1 MHFITLKHFY
11 MRRISTFLF
20 LSLLVFD
27 AYSQITQPRT
37 ATIVTQ
43 TDQNA
48 PVDFTPVNAASLQA
62 AVEANDGA
70 TANVILTNTGATQT
84 SQFLILRG
92 FNFLIPPED
101 VEVTNIT
108 VSIIGNASFL
118 NAVRVD
124 ELRLIEWTGTPG
136 QLPFNPIGTA
146 IQDQGVFPPTQGII
160 TLGGPVSSF
169 GSPTLEPALVNS
181 PNFGIAL
188 QLENFTLPPQG
199 INNVLGAI
207 NQIVVSLTF
216 QPSEV
221 PPLPVEFI
229 SFDARKADYG
239 VQLTW
244 KVGTEINVDR
254 YEIERSTDGVNFK
267 KIGTVNATQNSNY
280 SFTDLQPINGVSYY
294 RVRNIDIDGAF
305 KYTTVLKYKNG
316 LSEMLFKAFPTTTR
330 GLVTFQHPSVAG
342 NALIIISS
350 LEGRTLRSIT
360 PMHGSLST
368 PIDLSAYSSGTY
380 LLRYQGENGHSETFR
395 IIKK

>member
-1 MHFITLKHFY
+1 
-11 MRRISTFLF
+11 MRRIFTFLF

-27 AYSQITQPRT
+27 AFSQITQQRT

-48 PVDFTPVNAASLQA
+48 PRDFTPVNAASLQA
-62 AVEANDGA
+62 AVEAADGA
-70 TANVILTNTGATQT
+70 TANVILTNTGATQN
-84 SQFLILRG
+84 SQVLILRG

-101 VEVTNIT
+101 IEITNIT
-108 VSIIGNASFL
+108 VSITGNASFP
-118 NAVRVD
+118 NAIRVGL
-124 ELRLIEWTGTPG
+124 LRLIEWTGAPG
-136 QLPFNPIGTA
+136 QFPYNNIGTA

-160 TLGGPVSSF
+160 TLGGALTSF
-169 GSPTLEPALVNS
+169 GSPTLEPILVNS

-188 QLENFTLPPQG
+188 QLENFTPGGPQG
-199 INNVLGAI
+199 IDNVLASI

-229 SFDARKADYG
+229 SFDTRKADNG

-267 KIGTVNATQNSNY
+267 KIGTVNATQNSSY

-294 RVRNIDIDGAF
+294 RVRNVDIDGAF